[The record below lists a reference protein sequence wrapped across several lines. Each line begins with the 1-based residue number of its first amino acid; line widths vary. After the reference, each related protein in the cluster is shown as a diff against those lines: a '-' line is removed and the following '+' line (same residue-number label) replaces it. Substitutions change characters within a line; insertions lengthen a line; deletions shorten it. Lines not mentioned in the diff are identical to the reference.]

1 VKRLTYA
8 GLRALSA
15 LQHFGSERFTH
26 AGWLV
31 LGAAGTAAALGI
43 DTSRTMSYQAFT
55 FGAALL
61 LIALIVALFFR
72 THASVERQ
80 LRAMP
85 RQASDSSTGSWC
97 TTTASDPSKH

>member
-15 LQHFGSERFTH
+15 LQHFGSERLTH

-61 LIALIVALFFR
+61 LVALVTALLFR
-72 THASVERQ
+72 ARASIERQ
-80 LRAMP
+80 LPP
-85 RQASDSSTGSWC
+85 RASDSTTASSC
-97 TTTASDPSKH
+97 TTRASDPSKH